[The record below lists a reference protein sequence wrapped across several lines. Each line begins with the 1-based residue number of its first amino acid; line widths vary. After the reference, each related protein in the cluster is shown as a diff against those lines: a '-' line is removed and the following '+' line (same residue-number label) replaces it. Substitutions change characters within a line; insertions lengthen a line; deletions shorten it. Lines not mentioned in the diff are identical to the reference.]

1 MGVCS
6 RLGYFD
12 DPLIRAIDN
21 FNLGRKSKSPL
32 NVANSR
38 EVRRGALEYFVVIA
52 AWGRRLSFW
61 RRRERS

>member
-32 NVANSR
+32 NVANGPDIRMVHPRVFRSYCCL
-38 EVRRGALEYFVVIA
+38 GSA
-52 AWGRRLSFW
+52 SFFLAKA
-61 RRRERS
+61 RT